1 MSKTNGRESLIPR
14 ANREAINVQARY
26 LDGNDSPEDHVEGH
40 LGPHGDLLVQ
50 GDLDGDA
57 EHCPVLNKDWERLDA
72 HQVKSERL
80 RTAICNKIWLQYL
93 SIFDKMLVCSV
104 LLMTVDNVMESGV
117 ASPNHPY
124 SPQNPYST
132 SVGGARRLS
141 RRSFPETD
149 ATAARRPSRRR
160 AKSLML
166 PKD

>member
-72 HQVKSERL
+72 HHIKSERL
-80 RTAICNKIWLQYL
+80 RTAICNKIWFQYL

-104 LLMTVDNVMESGV
+104 LLMRVDNVVGSGKSKPPLILTTKTIFHVSWRSKEIESKV
-117 ASPNHPY
+117 
-124 SPQNPYST
+124 
-132 SVGGARRLS
+132 
-141 RRSFPETD
+141 
-149 ATAARRPSRRR
+149 
-160 AKSLML
+160 L
-166 PKD
+166 PRDGCNSGKKTK